1 MTPLGPGG
9 RPFRGLRVLALLLSL
24 GGLAANALILLSDR
38 APGLL
43 RRVARRIDVEV
54 DRAAGAA
61 GVDVPGSGVG
71 VPQSDFDVHLV
82 MWCVAAVLV
91 GLGTWSWLSLLMA
104 SSTVLASSVVLEMAQ
119 GAYSRT
125 RSVQFSDIVGN
136 TLGVMIGTAVVAA
149 FSLAWMVAVRLSG
162 RRQPR
167 I

>member
-54 DRAAGAA
+54 GRAAGAA

-82 MWCVAAVLV
+82 MWCVATVLV
-91 GLGTWSWLSLLMA
+91 GLATWSWLSLFMA
-104 SSTVLASSVVLEMAQ
+104 SSTVLACSVVLEMAQ

-149 FSLAWMVAVRLSG
+149 FSLAWMVGARQFG

>member
-9 RPFRGLRVLALLLSL
+9 RPFRGLRVLAPLLSL
-24 GGLAANALILLSDR
+24 GGLAANTLILLSDR

-43 RRVARRIDVEV
+43 RRVARRIDMEV
-54 DRAAGAA
+54 GRAAGAA

-71 VPQSDFDVHLV
+71 VPQSDFDVHV
-82 MWCVAAVLV
+82 VIWGVAALLV
-91 GLGTWSWLSLLMA
+91 GLAAWSWLSLFMA

-136 TLGVMIGTAVVAA
+136 TLGVMVGTGVVAA
-149 FSLAWMVAVRLSG
+149 FSLAWMAGARLFG